1 MKITIRCHGTEV
13 AEHLRKENIEC
24 EFADRDFLVLM
35 PSAQTTEDDLF
46 RLIEAMGKGDCV
58 KNTGM
63 PAISQPEKV
72 LSPRQA
78 MFASWEWVK
87 TESCEGRIAAAPTVG
102 CPPAVPIVVSGER
115 IDKNTAAMLA
125 YYGFDRVAVVTE

>member
-1 MKITIRCHGTEV
+1 M
-13 AEHLRKENIEC
+13 
-24 EFADRDFLVLM
+24 LM
-35 PSAQTTEDDLF
+35 PSAQTTEEDLS
-46 RLIEAMGKGDCV
+46 RLIEAMGEGNDV

-63 PAISQPEKV
+63 PAFSQPEKV

-78 MFASWEWVK
+78 MFAPWEWVE

-115 IDKNTAAMLA
+115 IDKNTVAMLT
-125 YYGFDRVAVVTE
+125 YYGFSQVAVVTE